1 MLRRAISRSE
11 RSADVLVILQKTDV
25 AGAVA
30 ASSGWQMAS
39 AKAVLHHV
47 VAKVNAD

>member
-1 MLRRAISRSE
+1 MSLLQ
-11 RSADVLVILQKTDV
+11 RSADVLVILQKIDV

-39 AKAVLHHV
+39 AQAVLHHV
-47 VAKVNAD
+47 VARVNAD